1 VSRNDTDV
9 EAALE
14 EWGLFPIPASSG
26 PVGLRVLHRDPDGGL
41 CLLVRFPAG
50 WERPGPGSYDAAEEV
65 LFLAGELEMGGV
77 RYRAGDYGWLPGFG
91 PRGVTRTDCGALA
104 AAWFSGP
111 NRWTEGP
118 PVRPPDSTAIHT
130 TWTSAPHG
138 PTPFGGNL
146 GRLLRKEGGE
156 RSVGGRWDC
165 ARDHRSRG
173 SPPRS
178 DSGSRDTPELDG
190 SIRCQGPGGI
200 CRSCVAP
207 RHFRSV
213 AGSNHRQSGR

>member
-1 VSRNDTDV
+1 MSRNDTDV

-146 GRLLRKEGGE
+146 GRLLRKEGGRE
-156 RSVGGRWDC
+156 AWVVDGIAPETIVPAGVRHVQILDLATLRSWMVPSGAKVPEAFVGPVWLRVT
-165 ARDHRSRG
+165 
-173 SPPRS
+173 S
-178 DSGSRDTPELDG
+178 DL
-190 SIRCQGPGGI
+190 
-200 CRSCVAP
+200 
-207 RHFRSV
+207 
-213 AGSNHRQSGR
+213 